1 MSDRARA
8 KVPARA
14 VAGETIELRTLLRHR
29 MESGE
34 RVGED
39 GARVPRLIANR
50 FVAAFDGEP
59 FFEAELHPGVAENP
73 WLVFAHRPMRSGTY
87 TLEWTDDAGER
98 FALERSIEVEPA

>member
-8 KVPARA
+8 KVPERA

-34 RVGED
+34 RLDETGE
-39 GARVPRLIANR
+39 RVPRLIVNR

-59 FFEAELHPGVAENP
+59 FFVAELHPGIAENP
-73 WLVFAHRPMRSGTY
+73 WLVFSHRPPRSGTY
-87 TLEWTDDAGER
+87 ALEWTDDAGER
-98 FALERSIEVEPA
+98 FALERSIEVSPA